1 MKKKLLSVILAAA
14 MVLSLAACEKK
25 APVSESVS
33 STEVSASVSESVEE
47 PVVEEV
53 DPDNVPEFQLLAL
66 EGKEYGVDYESL
78 YDHVGKDITIA
89 DVTAAIDLLLNSN

>member
-14 MVLSLAACEKK
+14 MVLSFAGCEKK

-47 PVVEEV
+47 PVVEEEWG
-53 DPDNVPEFQLLAL
+53 N
-66 EGKEYGVDYESL
+66 G
-78 YDHVGKDITIA
+78 
-89 DVTAAIDLLLNSN
+89 

>member
-14 MVLSLAACEKK
+14 MVLSFAGCEKK

-53 DPDNVPEFQLLAL
+53 DPDIVPEFQLLAL
-66 EGKEYGVDYESL
+66 EGKFGNKNLRLTCKSHGNHNSL
-78 YDHVGKDITIA
+78 SHT
-89 DVTAAIDLLLNSN
+89 T